1 MTLRRRILLWIVAL
15 TAAALA
21 VTGVTAVVALRAYLL
36 DRMDNTLVTAAAALR
51 ERAVIA
57 ALAPVASGQNVQQVT
72 NVSEFVAEFRNAQG
86 GITRT
91 TGTSRLP
98 ARPLLDQADLSRTGP
113 QTVAGY
119 RAVVVRD
126 GPVLALVA
134 LPVSPVDDI
143 VRRLILIAVVTSLA
157 VLGVLCLAARLL
169 LRRALSPLTEIA
181 ATATALADGDLNRRV
196 PDRLA
201 APRTEVGMLTSAV
214 NRMLA
219 RIQSALSA
227 QERALA
233 ARERSESRMRAFV
246 ADASHELRTPVT
258 SIRGYLQLV
267 RTGVVDLRERPDVL
281 GRLEDEATRMGTL
294 VTSLL
299 YLARLDAGPQSNRVP
314 VDLAALIRDAAAD
327 ARAVEPDRPLTVA
340 APASCLVTAD
350 PDGLRQVLANLLS
363 NVRAHTPP
371 GTAASV
377 TLHPV
382 DLRVEVTDAGP
393 GFGDAATTH
402 AFERFWRAD
411 ASRPSSGGTG
421 LGLAIVAE
429 VIRGHGGTTGIEG
442 STVWFA
448 LPRDS

>member
-21 VTGVTAVVALRAYLL
+21 FSGVTAVVALRAYLT

-57 ALAPVASGQNVQQVT
+57 ALAPAARDQDVQQVT

-86 GITRT
+86 QVTRT

-157 VLGVLCLAARLL
+157 VLGALCLAARLL
-169 LRRALSPLTEIA
+169 LRRALHPLTEIA
-181 ATATALADGDLNRRV
+181 DAATALADGDLNRRV
-196 PDRLA
+196 PDRLDG
-201 APRTEVGMLTSAV
+201 PRTEVGMLTSAV
-214 NRMLA
+214 NGMLA

-233 ARERSESRMRAFV
+233 ARERSESRMREFV

-281 GRLEDEATRMGTL
+281 GRLEDEAARMGTL

-299 YLARLDAGPQSNRVP
+299 YLARLDAGPQSHRVP
-314 VDLAALIRDAAAD
+314 VDLAALVRDAAAD
-327 ARAVEPDRPLTVA
+327 ARAVEPDRPLTVSVPA
-340 APASCLVTAD
+340 ACMITAD

-377 TLHPV
+377 TLHP
-382 DLRVEVTDAGP
+382 DQLRVEVTDAGP
-393 GFGDAATTH
+393 GFGDAATAH

-442 STVWFA
+442 STVWFT
-448 LPRDS
+448 LPR